1 MSDTYSEAI
10 PHTETLQPVQARTR
24 PWPRLF
30 KWALFLLV
38 FLWIASEGVSLTMQ
52 HTRLRRILTARIEA
66 AFGRPVDVGSYHF
79 SLWNG
84 PALEANS
91 VIVGEDPRFGHEYF
105 LRAESMTVRLRWASL
120 MRGHVELGT
129 LSLSR
134 PSLNLVRDAAGDWNL
149 GDWLPQP
156 SGNPSFR
163 VPVGPSF
170 PSSPVR
176 FRRIDVEGGRINFK
190 NGDEKLPLAFVG
202 VKGTVET
209 DRPGR
214 WTVNLDAT
222 PWRAAVVVQQAGTI
236 HLSGDLGGT
245 SSRLRPAALDISWT
259 DASISDVL
267 RLAGGNDAGIR
278 GALALAVSARTRE
291 QDDGWAIQG
300 RAELRQVHRWD
311 LALRP
316 DTPSVNLIAQTNWHP
331 AAPDIEF
338 TDVALEAP
346 HSSAHASGRIRW
358 NRAGSSAAEKLP
370 PVEFTVSSLLDA
382 SDLLP
387 WLRAFHSGVA
397 DSVSVRGRED
407 IRADVR
413 AEVRGDATGWPLRV
427 VNASVSSLGL
437 DFSGADPR
445 RSAHLGQ
452 LQFHYDHGQISFL
465 PISLSW
471 GAAPGPSNG
480 LFRLDASTK
489 PAHGAMPA
497 WHIAGSTSQARD
509 LIAAA
514 AALGWN
520 LSRGW
525 DLAGP
530 FACDLRWQ
538 ETPYPL
544 PGGGTS
550 QPVGWVEFG
559 GQGAGSF
566 LGPGGDSLRAPFLN
580 RPVDQIRARAEWKP
594 GARRIALAS
603 AQAFGARW
611 SGTFDR
617 RDPSGDWQF
626 ALSADHLAAADLD
639 RWLNPAWRQS
649 FFDRMLPFLNS
660 RAQTST
666 APENLRASGRL
677 NLDRFT
683 LESLAV
689 HDLQGDLKIDGR
701 HIVLANATGQF
712 YGGQVSGLLDADLSA
727 SPVYRA
733 DLDFTRVDISSLA
746 AATSALDGFTAESAA
761 GQVSFVARGANRAD
775 LVASLTCQGS
785 VHATGPELLNSDLE
799 ELLGGQSQTTG
810 STRFPT
816 GSATFS
822 CAQRMIDIQTL
833 SLATGI
839 DAFANGSGR
848 IDFNRN
854 LDLGFRIRSAP
865 PSDGAPASSFRLTGP
880 LAAPK
885 IALPQPPPRR
895 SR

>member
-1 MSDTYSEAI
+1 MSDTYSESI
-10 PHTETLQPVQARTR
+10 PRVETLPPMQAR
-24 PWPRLF
+24 PGVWARLLRRV
-30 KWALFLLV
+30 LFLLV
-38 FLWIASEGVSLTMQ
+38 LLWITSEAVSATMQ
-52 HTRLRRILTARIEA
+52 YTGLRRVLTARIEA

-84 PALEANS
+84 PALEASS

-120 MRGHVELGT
+120 LRGRIELGT
-129 LSLSR
+129 LSLTR
-134 PSLNLVRDAAGDWNL
+134 PSLNLVRNAAGDWNL
-149 GDWLPQP
+149 GEWLPQP
-156 SGNPSFR
+156 TGSPAFR
-163 VPVGPSF
+163 VPVGPSL
-170 PSSPVR
+170 PTSPVR

-214 WTVNLDAT
+214 WTMNLDAT

-236 HLSGDLGGT
+236 HLSGDFGGT

-278 GALALAVSARTRE
+278 GALAVAVSARTRE
-291 QDDGWAIQG
+291 QDDGWAIHG
-300 RAELRQVHRWD
+300 RAELQQVHRWD

-331 AAPDIEF
+331 TAPDIEF

-358 NRAGSSAAEKLP
+358 NLAGSVSGEKSP
-370 PVEFTVSSLLDA
+370 AVQFAVFSHLDA

-387 WLRAFHSGVA
+387 WLRAFRPGVGE
-397 DSVSVRGRED
+397 SISVRGH
-407 IRADVR
+407 ADVH
-413 AEVRGDATGWPLRV
+413 ANVVGWPIHV
-427 VNASVSSLGL
+427 VDGAVSSAGL
-437 DFSGADPR
+437 DFSGAETGTPV
-445 RSAHLGQ
+445 HLGPVQ
-452 LQFHYDHGQISFL
+452 VVSDHEQISFL
-465 PISLSW
+465 PMSLSW
-471 GAAPGPSNG
+471 RAASG
-480 LFRLDASTK
+480 LSDAEFRLDGAGK
-489 PAHGAMPA
+489 PPQGANPG
-497 WHIAGSTSQARD
+497 WHISGSTSQARD

-514 AALGWN
+514 AAFGWN

-525 DLAGP
+525 ELAGP

-538 ETPYPL
+538 AAPYPWV
-544 PGGGTS
+544 GGVN

-559 GQGAGSF
+559 GAGASAV
-566 LGPGGDSLRAPFLN
+566 PGAAGDTLRAPFLN
-580 RPVDQIRARAEWKP
+580 RPIEQVKARAEWKVNS
-594 GARRIALAS
+594 RHIALAS

-617 RDPSGDWQF
+617 PELSGEWLF
-626 ALSADHLAAADLD
+626 AISADHLTAGDLD

-649 FFDRMLPFLNS
+649 FLDRMLPFLS
-660 RAQTST
+660 PRAQTSA
-666 APENLRASGRL
+666 APEYLRASGRL
-677 NLDRFT
+677 ALDQFT
-683 LESLAV
+683 LLPLV
-689 HDLQGDLKIDGR
+689 VRRLQGDLKIDGR
-701 HIVLANATGQF
+701 HIVLTDATGQF
-712 YGGQVSGLLDADLSA
+712 YGGQVSGLLDAELSA
-727 SPVYRA
+727 APVYHA
-733 DLDFTRVDISSLA
+733 DLDFSRIDISALA
-746 AATSALDGFTAESAA
+746 AATPALDGIGAESAA

-785 VHATGPELLNSDLE
+785 VRATGPELLNFDLE
-799 ELLGGQSQTTG
+799 ESLAGKSDGAR
-810 STRFPT
+810 STRFPS

-822 CAQRMIDIQTL
+822 CGQRVIDIQTL
-833 SLATGI
+833 SLVTGA
-839 DAFANGSGR
+839 DTAASGSGS
-848 IDFNRN
+848 IDFSRN
-854 LDLGFRIRSAP
+854 LDLRMRVGPALPS
-865 PSDGAPASSFRLTGP
+865 SDGRAVTSFRLTGT

-885 IALPQPPPRR
+885 VALPQPPPRR

>member
-1 MSDTYSEAI
+1 M
-10 PHTETLQPVQARTR
+10 
-24 PWPRLF
+24 
-30 KWALFLLV
+30 
-38 FLWIASEGVSLTMQ
+38 MQ
-52 HTRLRRILTARIEA
+52 HTGLRRILTARIEA
-66 AFGRPVDVGSYHF
+66 AFGRRVDVGSYHF

-84 PALEANS
+84 LALEANS

-120 MRGHVELGT
+120 LRGHVELGT
-129 LSLSR
+129 LSLTR
-134 PSLNLVRDAAGDWNL
+134 PSLNLVRNAAGDWNL
-149 GDWLPQP
+149 GEWLPQP
-156 SGNPSFR
+156 SVSPSFR
-163 VPVGPSF
+163 VPIGPSL

-214 WTVNLDAT
+214 WTIHLDAT

-278 GALALAVSARTRE
+278 GALALALSARTRE
-291 QDDGWAIQG
+291 QDDGWAIHG

-316 DTPSVNLIAQTNWHP
+316 DTPSVNLIAQTNWYP
-331 AAPDIEF
+331 TAPEIDL

-358 NRAGSSAAEKLP
+358 NREGPFSVEKSPAIQFKIL
-370 PVEFTVSSLLDA
+370 SYLDG

-387 WLRAFHSGVA
+387 WLRAFRPGVA
-397 DSVSVRGRED
+397 ESISVRG
-407 IRADVR
+407 RADVR
-413 AEVRGDATGWPLRV
+413 ANVVGWPLRV
-427 VNASVSSLGL
+427 VDGSVSSAGL

-445 RSAHLGQ
+445 RPVHLGQ
-452 LQFHYDHGQISFL
+452 VQFLYDQEQIAFL

-471 GAAPGPSNG
+471 GAASGPPDG
-480 LFRLDASTK
+480 QFRLDGATN
-489 PAHGAMPA
+489 PARGAIPA
-497 WHIAGSTSQARD
+497 LHISGSTSQARD

-514 AALGWN
+514 AAFGWSLG
-520 LSRGW
+520 RGW
-525 DLAGP
+525 ELTGP

-538 ETPYPL
+538 AAPL
-544 PGGGTS
+544 PWPGGTG

-559 GQGAGSF
+559 VQGTGSVLGAG
-566 LGPGGDSLRAPFLN
+566 GDTLRAPFLN
-580 RPVDQIRARAEWKP
+580 RPVDQIKARAEWKAN
-594 GARRIALAS
+594 ARHITLAT

-617 RDPSGDWQF
+617 HDRSEGWVF
-626 ALSADHLAAADLD
+626 AILADHLAAADLD

-649 FFDRMLPFLNS
+649 FLDRMLPFLS
-660 RAQTST
+660 PRLQTSA
-666 APENLRASGRL
+666 APEYLRASGSL
-677 NLDRFT
+677 ALDQFT
-683 LESLAV
+683 LVSLV
-689 HDLQGDLKIDGR
+689 VRHLQGDLKIDGR
-701 HIVLANATGQF
+701 HIVLANANGQF

-733 DLDFTRVDISSLA
+733 DLDFSRVDISSLA
-746 AATSALDGFTAESAA
+746 AATPALDGFTAESAA
-761 GQVSFVARGANRAD
+761 GQVSIVARGANRAD

-785 VHATGPELLNSDLE
+785 VRANGPELLNFDLE
-799 ELLGGQSQTTG
+799 ESLGGKSRGSG

-816 GSATFS
+816 GSALFS
-822 CAQRMIDIQTL
+822 CAQRVIDIQTL
-833 SLATGI
+833 SLATGVG
-839 DAFANGSGR
+839 ASANGSGR
-848 IDFNRN
+848 IDFSRN
-854 LDLGFRIRSAP
+854 LDLRFRMRSALP
-865 PSDGAPASSFRLTGP
+865 PNDDGPVGSFRLTGP
-880 LAAPK
+880 LAAPRV
-885 IALPQPPPRR
+885 ALPQPPLRR